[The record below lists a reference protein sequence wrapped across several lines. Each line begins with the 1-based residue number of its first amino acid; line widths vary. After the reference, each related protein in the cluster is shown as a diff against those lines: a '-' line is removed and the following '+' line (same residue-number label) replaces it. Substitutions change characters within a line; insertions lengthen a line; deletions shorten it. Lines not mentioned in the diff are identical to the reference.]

1 MYKKNNDQK
10 LYEDFFFFFLHKF
23 DSFCFQK
30 LTEAY
35 IFYYIFFIILRGFSL

>member
-10 LYEDFFFFFLHKF
+10 LYEIFFLQKF

-35 IFYYIFFIILRGFSL
+35 I